1 VSGHAHHHHHAVRPE
16 TAVVLAVGGEAAG
29 MPDPGRPAA
38 EPGRAL
44 ADAVVAALGTH
55 PGGPDE
61 LVVVVIPMTFGLQP
75 SLVADAARTLRDV
88 RTRFGAGSV
97 CLAAPFGDA
106 SHHVAHLRAAM
117 RRGSGAGAG
126 TDPGSALVV
135 GRSIDPFADAEL
147 FRRAR
152 LARQYGA
159 ARLVEVAFDGG
170 TDPDPDLA
178 AGLDRC
184 RRLGGVGPLLVPAG
198 FGPAPSGDT
207 LLGAAAV
214 RAVIDGRA
222 ADARHALAHG
232 DDGVDAGVDAE
243 DGHGYAHSHV
253 AADGT
258 VYTHSH

>member
-1 VSGHAHHHHHAVRPE
+1 M
-16 TAVVLAVGGEAAG
+16 VLAVGGEAAG

-44 ADAVVAALGTH
+44 ADAVAAAVGTH

-117 RRGSGAGAG
+117 RRGSGTRTGADSGAG
-126 TDPGSALVV
+126 SGVDSALVV

-159 ARLVEVAFDGG
+159 PRLVEVAFDGG
-170 TDPDPDLA
+170 ADPDPDLA
-178 AGLDRC
+178 AGLERC
-184 RRLGGVGPLLVPAG
+184 RLLGGGDPLLVPAG

-214 RAVIDGRA
+214 RAVIDGRV